1 MKVLLLINLVIAV
14 IDLIL
19 VYSIAFEALK
29 KIKSYPRYKRV
40 KHSIGSK
47 IFGALETLVRS
58 LLPLYNIVLLLGLLF
73 MDRKELVQNQV
84 DKYFKELDNTIVYK
98 M

>member
-1 MKVLLLINLVIAV
+1 MKVLLLINLIVAV
-14 IDLIL
+14 VDLIL
-19 VYSIAFEALK
+19 VYSVAFEALR
-29 KIKSYPRYKRV
+29 KIKLHPRHKEI
-40 KHSIGSK
+40 KHSIGEK
-47 IFGALETLVRS
+47 IFSALETLIKS

-73 MDRKELVQNQV
+73 IDRKEFVQNQV

>member
-1 MKVLLLINLVIAV
+1 MKVLFLINLVIAV

-19 VYSIAFEALK
+19 VYSIAFKASD
-29 KIKSYPRYKRV
+29 KIKSHPKYKKV

-47 IFGALETLVRS
+47 IFAFLETLIRS
-58 LLPLYNIVLLLGLLF
+58 LLPLYNIVLLIGLLF
-73 MDRKELVQNQV
+73 MDRKELIQNQV
-84 DKYFKELDNTIVYK
+84 NKYFEELDNTIVYK